1 MKDNFSTHSDKYA
14 QYRPTYPVELFEF
27 IMTHVKHTKTAWD
40 CGTGNGQVARQL
52 ANYFE
57 QVYASDISAQ
67 QIEHA
72 QKHSNIIY
80 SVQPAEKT
88 NYPDKS
94 FDLIVVAQAIHWF
107 NFEKF
112 YTEVKR
118 ALKNDGVFVVLRYG
132 NAYITAE
139 IDAVV
144 EKLYNGIVGPYWD
157 KERKYIEESYQTIP
171 FPFQEVETPQFVN
184 TFSWTFEHFVGY
196 LKTWSAVKHFI
207 KQRGYD
213 PLDDIYEELSYS
225 WGNVATREV
234 NYPLLLRVGTIT

>member
-1 MKDNFSTHSDKYA
+1 M
-14 QYRPTYPVELFEF
+14 
-27 IMTHVKHTKTAWD
+27 
-40 CGTGNGQVARQL
+40 
-52 ANYFE
+52 
-57 QVYASDISAQ
+57 
-67 QIEHA
+67 
-72 QKHSNIIY
+72 
-80 SVQPAEKT
+80 
-88 NYPDKS
+88 
-94 FDLIVVAQAIHWF
+94 
-107 NFEKF
+107 
-112 YTEVKR
+112 
-118 ALKNDGVFVVLRYG
+118 VLGYG
-132 NAYITAE
+132 KAYITAE

>member
-27 IMTHVKHTKTAWD
+27 IMSQVSNRKMAWD
-40 CGTGNGQVARQL
+40 CGTGNGQVASQL
-52 ANYFE
+52 TNYFE

-118 ALKNDGVFVVLRYG
+118 ALKNDGVFVVLGYG
-132 NAYITAE
+132 KAYITAE
-139 IDAVV
+139 IDAIV

-234 NYPLLLRVGTIT
+234 NYPLLFRVGTIT